1 MLEHIMD
8 HADADA
14 ACPAETEEQAADNTH
29 PEATPTQEETKG
41 FSGGQ
46 TVEAKSA
53 LSRKPTTEE
62 NMTGTKGAPSA
73 STSESTT
80 KDGTEESED
89 LFSASSSSTAVF
101 FEMYSLD
108 ELKSFY
114 DTGGDWTSDLACV
127 PDLSERCVEAHF
139 ASSNRQQHKGQNR
152 LPVQP
157 LMEITFKKHVI
168 NKAVPAKA
176 KRRLPP
182 SLPGADGSLKSLQ
195 EEIAKDAPNLLWNRY
210 SGGKRAPLQNISA
223 IPDIEDLLS
232 LKCIEMFK
240 KKLSEQM
247 PLSDVERA
255 SVCERTIGQNENAEW
270 MKERTGRLTASNFH
284 RIIHCVKPEGLV
296 KDILYPRKQGPL
308 KQGDPR
314 LYGLENEDLAG
325 NAYKTVMLLYDKD
338 IQLVKTG
345 LHVDVTHSF
354 VAASPDRIVKDGSD
368 VGLLEVKCPAS
379 KAGQAVLDACMD
391 KTFCAEVVDGEV
403 RLKRTHTYF
412 YQVQGQLGVTQKPW
426 CDFVIWTNHAD
437 LHKSDN

>member
-1 MLEHIMD
+1 
-8 HADADA
+8 
-14 ACPAETEEQAADNTH
+14 
-29 PEATPTQEETKG
+29 
-41 FSGGQ
+41 
-46 TVEAKSA
+46 
-53 LSRKPTTEE
+53 
-62 NMTGTKGAPSA
+62 
-73 STSESTT
+73 
-80 KDGTEESED
+80 
-89 LFSASSSSTAVF
+89 
-101 FEMYSLD
+101 
-108 ELKSFY
+108 
-114 DTGGDWTSDLACV
+114 
-127 PDLSERCVEAHF
+127 
-139 ASSNRQQHKGQNR
+139 
-152 LPVQP
+152 
-157 LMEITFKKHVI
+157 MEITFKKHVI

-195 EEIAKDAPNLLWNRY
+195 EKIAKDAPNLLWNRY
-210 SGGKRAPLQNISA
+210 SGGKKAPLQNISA

-314 LYGLENEDLAG
+314 LYGLENEDLAV

-391 KTFCAEVVDGEV
+391 KTFWAEVVDGEV

-437 LHKSDN
+437 LHQSVTIERIYFDEVIWKKILEGLLYFYRMAVIPELLTKRIRRLGFLYTTGTGYVPFKKYKEGFYFAEEMEPLKLKLRKLN